1 MQRFSKGKG
10 SCSCFSGVPRWM
22 HALSCF
28 SHSSPSREEDKL
40 HCILYNNLYDD
51 MLTLPNVFTKKISIK
66 HIVTEWCLLD
76 LLLTSLFSSHVAKG
90 LPRP

>member
-1 MQRFSKGKG
+1 
-10 SCSCFSGVPRWM
+10 
-22 HALSCF
+22 
-28 SHSSPSREEDKL
+28 
-40 HCILYNNLYDD
+40 